1 MRIQGSRGV
10 ALVVVLWAVGLISF
24 ALTGLSLMFQAQLEQ
39 EVAALQ
45 NARAMLV
52 AESGIQMCLHRDLT
66 REEAQEASAQLS
78 QRLQEGWRVP
88 VEFRVDLQSF
98 RQEEGSLNLNY
109 WLADPQREKTGRMIL
124 QNLFA
129 GWGVNLETSVE
140 VIDALLDWVD
150 PDDFTRPQGAEAED
164 YREQKMGR
172 PRNGRIE
179 SLDELENV
187 MGWKKL
193 EKELQGAASPVSW
206 RSKFTPY
213 GSGKLSLKMADQ
225 DLIEAVLEMAPG
237 SAKQFVDTRLGADS
251 RLGTRDDVVNPALLQ
266 GVPTARLEERTSLGE
281 IDLWRVSSTG
291 TVGKAKEKMNKGED
305 EMGVSRT
312 LVALII
318 RNPPQVLARWL
329 EETKSP

>member
-1 MRIQGSRGV
+1 MRFLGSRGV

-45 NARAMLV
+45 SARAMLV

-66 REEAQEASAQLS
+66 REEAQEASVQLS
-78 QRLQEGWRVP
+78 QRLQAGWRVP
-88 VEFRVDLQSF
+88 VGFQVDLESF

-129 GWGVNLETSVE
+129 GWGVNLETSVQ

-164 YREQKMGR
+164 YREKKMGR

-179 SLDELENV
+179 NLDELENV
-187 MGWKKL
+187 MGWKEL
-193 EKELQGAASPVSW
+193 ERELRRTANPVSW
-206 RSKFTPY
+206 SSKFTLY
-213 GSGKLSLKMADQ
+213 GSGKLSLKTADQ

-237 SAKQFVDTRLGADS
+237 SAQQFVNTRLGPDN

-266 GVPTARLEERTSLGE
+266 GVPTARLEERTSAGDL
-281 IDLWRVSSTG
+281 DLWRVSSTG
-291 TVGKAKEKMNKGED
+291 MVGRAKKAEKGE
-305 EMGVSRT
+305 EAMGVSRT
-312 LVALII
+312 LVALMI

-329 EETKSP
+329 KEDSP

>member
-1 MRIQGSRGV
+1 MRFQGSRGV
-10 ALVVVLWAVGLISF
+10 ALVVVLWAVGLIAF

-52 AESGIQMCLHRDLT
+52 AESGIQMFLQRDLT
-66 REEAQEASAQLS
+66 REETQEASVQLS
-78 QRLQEGWRVP
+78 QRLQAGWRVP
-88 VEFRVDLQSF
+88 VEFRVDV

-109 WLADPQREKTGRMIL
+109 WLADPQKEKTGRVIL

-129 GWGVNLETSVE
+129 GWGVNLETSVQ
-140 VIDALLDWVD
+140 VIDALLDWMD

-193 EKELQGAASPVSW
+193 EKELLSAANPVSW

-213 GSGKLSLKMADQ
+213 GSGMLSLKMADP

-237 SAKQFVDTRLGADS
+237 SAKQFVETRLGPDG

-266 GVPTARLEERTSLGE
+266 GVPTARLEERTSSGE

-291 TVGKAKEKMNKGED
+291 TVGKAKKKEKGED
-305 EMGVSRT
+305 AMGVSRT

-329 EETKSP
+329 EEKSP

>member
-1 MRIQGSRGV
+1 MRLQGSRGV
-10 ALVVVLWAVGLISF
+10 ALVVVLWAVGLIAF

-52 AESGIQMCLHRDLT
+52 AESGIQMFLQRDLT
-66 REEAQEASAQLS
+66 REETQEASVQLS
-78 QRLQEGWRVP
+78 QRLQAGWRVP

-109 WLADPQREKTGRMIL
+109 WLADPQKEKTGRVIL

-129 GWGVNLETSVE
+129 GWGVNLETSVQ
-140 VIDALLDWVD
+140 VIDALLDWMD

-193 EKELQGAASPVSW
+193 EKELLSAANPVSW

-213 GSGKLSLKMADQ
+213 GSGMLSLKMADP

-237 SAKQFVDTRLGADS
+237 SAKQFVETRLGPDG

-266 GVPTARLEERTSLGE
+266 GVPTARLEERTSSGE

-291 TVGKAKEKMNKGED
+291 TVGKAKKKEKGED
-305 EMGVSRT
+305 AMGVSRT

-329 EETKSP
+329 EEKSP

>member
-1 MRIQGSRGV
+1 MRLQGSRGV
-10 ALVVVLWAVGLISF
+10 ALVVVLWAVGLIAF

-66 REEAQEASAQLS
+66 REEAQEASVQLS
-78 QRLQEGWRVP
+78 QRLQAGWRVP

-109 WLADPQREKTGRMIL
+109 WLADPQREKTGRVIL

-129 GWGVNLETSVE
+129 GWGVNLETSVQ
-140 VIDALLDWVD
+140 VIDALLDWMD

-187 MGWKKL
+187 MGWK
-193 EKELQGAASPVSW
+193 EMAKEANVDW
-206 RSKFTPY
+206 RSKFTLY
-213 GSGKLSLKMADQ
+213 GSGKLSLKSADQ
-225 DLIEAVLEMAPG
+225 DVIEAVLGMAPG
-237 SAKQFVDTRLGADS
+237 SAEPFLRARKGADTID
-251 RLGTRDDVVNPALLQ
+251 GTRDDVINPALLA
-266 GVPTARLEERTSLGE
+266 GVPTAVLEERTSVGE
-281 IDLWRVSSTG
+281 AELWRVSSTG
-291 TVGKAKEKMNKGED
+291 TVGKAKKKEKGED
-305 EMGVSRT
+305 AMGVSRT

-329 EETKSP
+329 EEKSP